1 MTPYVWLGTHRPTWL
16 WEWHRPPL
24 FVSVHHL
31 AGRKQLRRATGPWAM
46 DSNGFFHLQK
56 HGRWTIS
63 EEAYVEMAQRCHDE
77 IGQLAWIA
85 PQDWMCEPLITGI
98 TGKTV
103 AEHQELTVAN
113 GLRLR
118 ELAPDLPFRYVVQGL
133 EVDDYLRCVELYASA
148 GVDLTQEEIVGVG
161 SVCRRQ
167 HTEEI
172 ETVFRELAAVGLK
185 MHGFG
190 VKTKGFTRYARYLA
204 SADSLAWSERAR
216 RHGIPLPECVGYVN
230 SRGQPH
236 KNCANCLVFAKRWY
250 ERTMTTLAALPEGA

>member
-1 MTPYVWLGTHRPTWL
+1 MAPYVWLGTHRPTWL
-16 WEWHRPPL
+16 WEPDRPPL

-31 AGRKQLRRATGPWAM
+31 AKRRQMQRATGPWAM

-63 EEAYVEMAQRCHDE
+63 EEEYADSARRCAEE
-77 IGQLAWIA
+77 IGHLAWIA

-98 TGKTV
+98 TGKTI

-113 GLRLR
+113 GIRLR

-133 EVDDYLRCVELYASA
+133 EVDDYLRCVDLYASA
-148 GVDLTQEEIVGVG
+148 GVDLTSEEVVGVG

-167 HTEEI
+167 HTDEI
-172 ETVFRELAAVGLK
+172 EDVFRELNRAGLK

-190 VKTKGFTRYARYLA
+190 VKTKGFTKYACYLT

-216 RHGIPLPECVGYVN
+216 RHGVPLPECEDYVN
-230 SRGQPH
+230 SRGQKH
-236 KNCANCLVFAKRWY
+236 KNCANCLVFARQWFDKVT
-250 ERTMTTLAALPEGA
+250 TMLGGTA